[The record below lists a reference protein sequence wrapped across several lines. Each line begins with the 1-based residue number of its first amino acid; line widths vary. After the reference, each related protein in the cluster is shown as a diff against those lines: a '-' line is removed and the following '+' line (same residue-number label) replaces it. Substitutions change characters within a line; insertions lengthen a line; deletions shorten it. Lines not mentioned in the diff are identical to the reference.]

1 MMGVLQTGLEVI
13 ASWAIS
19 NSDPANL
26 LLLAVVYIKL
36 SRNHD
41 DLQAKVEKVESRVE
55 DLHSLN
61 GGDS

>member
-1 MMGVLQTGLEVI
+1 VTALQTGLEVI

-26 LLLAVVYIKL
+26 LLLAVIYIKL

>member
-41 DLQAKVEKVESRVE
+41 DLQAKIEKVESRVE

-61 GGDS
+61 GSDS

>member
-1 MMGVLQTGLEVI
+1 MMGILQTGLELI
-13 ASWAIS
+13 ASWALS

-36 SRNHD
+36 SRTTD
-41 DLQAKVEKVESRVE
+41 SLQSKVDTIEARVKE
-55 DLHSLN
+55 IHSQN

>member
-1 MMGVLQTGLEVI
+1 MLGVLQTGLEVL

-36 SRNHD
+36 RRNHT
-41 DLQAKVEKVESRVE
+41 DLTDRLDRLETKVNES
-55 DLHSLN
+55 N
-61 GGDS
+61 GDG

>member
-1 MMGVLQTGLEVI
+1 MMGVLQTGLELI
-13 ASWAIS
+13 ASWALS

-36 SRNHD
+36 SRTTD
-41 DLQAKVEKVESRVE
+41 SLQSKVDTIEARVE
-55 DLHSLN
+55 DIYSQN

>member
-1 MMGVLQTGLEVI
+1 MIGVLQTGLEVL

-36 SRNHD
+36 RRNHTDLTDRLDRLESKVNKSNGD
-41 DLQAKVEKVESRVE
+41 D
-55 DLHSLN
+55 
-61 GGDS
+61 